1 MPDKS
6 DSQHWR
12 DRAERAR
19 EQAKRVTEP
28 RSNRRLLRLA
38 AAYEDL
44 AERIEQRIG
53 RALGHYGFKGD

>member
-19 EQAKRVTEP
+19 KQAKRVTEP
-28 RSNRRLLRLA
+28 RSNWRLLRLA
-38 AAYEDL
+38 DAYEDL
-44 AERIEQRIG
+44 AELIEQRTG
-53 RALGHYGFKGD
+53 RASGH